1 MGDIVREGSLRE
13 SFLHSKGVV
22 NFVEGAG
29 VRAKKNTF
37 SVWKPYFQKNSKK
50 GNRLLFWPN

>member
-37 SVWKPYFQKNSKK
+37 SVWKPYFQKRK
-50 GNRLLFWPN
+50 